1 MKKIP
6 GKLTIFIGK
15 MYDGKTEELLAQAN
29 ISEKYVGKRIFYFK
43 PKADTRDTGNIISSH
58 NGRKRKVIIVSS
70 SQEILPQLKSSRPK
84 ETLVLIDELQF
95 FDHRIIAEINNL
107 IHLGFDVMTAGLATD
122 YLARPFGATLIL
134 AGYADKVEFLKNSR
148 CTYKNKKTKRTCGKI
163 AIFNQRIDEWGKPV
177 TKITKIG
184 IIDVGAKDKYGPRC
198 RKHWVW
204 PKKSWDWTKN
214 IRSLY
219 KC

>member
-43 PKADTRDTGNIISSH
+43 PKADTRDEGDIISSH
-58 NGRKRKVIIVSS
+58 NGRKRKVIIVEN
-70 SQEILPQLKSSRPK
+70 SQEILPQLKNSRPK
-84 ETLVLIDELQF
+84 ETLILIDELQF
-95 FDHRIIAEINNL
+95 FDHQIIAQINNL
-107 IHLGFDVMTAGLATD
+107 IHQGFDVMSAGLATD

-148 CTYKNKKTKRTCGKI
+148 CTYKNKRTKRTCGEI
-163 AIFNQRIDEWGKPV
+163 ALYNQRIDECGKPITKV
-177 TKITKIG
+177 TKAG
-184 IIDVGAKDKYGPRC
+184 IIDVGAKDKYVPRC
-198 RKHWVW
+198 RKHWTW
-204 PKKSWDWTKN
+204 SKKSWNWTNN
-214 IRSLY
+214 IKYLS
-219 KC
+219 KH